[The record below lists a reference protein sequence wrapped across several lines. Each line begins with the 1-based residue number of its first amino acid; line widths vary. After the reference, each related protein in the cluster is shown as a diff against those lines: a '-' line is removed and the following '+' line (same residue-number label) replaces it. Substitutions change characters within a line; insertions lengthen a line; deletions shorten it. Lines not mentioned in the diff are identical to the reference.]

1 MIEGAQALQQ
11 LPGRANPIFLEGK
24 LLPLRAETAQALQ
37 LRDAQV
43 VQANLHIRG
52 DQPML
57 ILRGTALPLP
67 AGAPRLREG
76 PVWLQVRA
84 FAEGWFLQPVAAP
97 TTGQDPTQALV
108 SRLNQLLFHPPDRA
122 ETSQLLQSGQLPRL
136 LTQLGR
142 PELLPLWQGWQQEM
156 ATLEPSA
163 LARAVAGALG
173 AEVWLARGQPP
184 PLGDPRQLL
193 RRLLQALREPRT
205 SDDPIDELDIDL
217 DLGASLRAISDSLQQ
232 LESHQVQ
239 AAQAQAQQE
248 LLLQLVIP
256 FADADPVELEFR
268 RPPRQGNERM
278 PLTVNIHTRS
288 QDLGEVWLRTQLS
301 ESQQLDLTMW
311 ALRAQVAQR
320 ARDEAPRLSGLLAEA
335 GLKMTSMQIV
345 HGARPSTGRDWV
357 PSGRGMVVD
366 MAA

>member
-24 LLPLRAETAQALQ
+24 LLPLRAEVAQALN

-43 VQANLHIRG
+43 VQANLQTRG

-57 ILRGTALPLP
+57 ILRGTPVPLP
-67 AGAPRLREG
+67 SGAARLREG

-84 FAEGWFLQPVAAP
+84 TSEGWFLQPTQAP
-97 TTGQDPTQALV
+97 AGTGDTQALV
-108 SRLNQLLFHPPDRA
+108 SRLNQLLFRPPSLAD
-122 ETSQLLQSGQLPRL
+122 TTGLLQAGTLPKL
-136 LTQLGR
+136 LAQLGR

-156 ATLEPSA
+156 ARLQPGM
-163 LARAVAGALG
+163 LARAVVGALG
-173 AEVWLARGQPP
+173 AEVWLARGQAPV
-184 PLGDPRQLL
+184 GVDPRQLL
-193 RRLLQALREPRT
+193 RRLLQALREHSPG
-205 SDDPIDELDIDL
+205 SDDGDALSSLSDL
-217 DLGASLRAISDSLQQ
+217 DDAIGAVSASLDQ

-248 LLLQLVIP
+248 LLLNLVIP
-256 FADADPVELEFR
+256 FSDADPVELEFR
-268 RPPRQGNERM
+268 RPARQGQERM

-301 ESQQLDLTMW
+301 GEQQLDLTMW
-311 ALRAQVAQR
+311 AVREDVAIM
-320 ARDEAPRLSGLLAEA
+320 ARDHAPRLSGLLAEA
-335 GLKMTSMQIV
+335 GLRLNTMHIV
-345 HGARPSTGRDWV
+345 HGARPAPTQDWV

-366 MAA
+366 LAA